1 MAFTQAQKSYYDQE
15 YSFKA
20 IVLKLW
26 GIAKSERKLLL
37 IILLLFLV
45 NTAISIVV
53 PLFLRAGIDEIGAD
67 NPDFDLIQSLGF
79 GNLLGTIALWF
90 FLYLII
96 RAEWSIIAKTV
107 TTLRLRMFIK
117 LQEHDLSFYDQ
128 NKTGRIMSRVV
139 NDCWQLGNFMLI
151 FVEITANFITI
162 VGMLAILFAIHP
174 VLTIT
179 LFTIAP
185 VIFGITIGLGY
196 VLMHYNR
203 ICRRTV
209 GAVNGATQESIA
221 GMQITKSFAREALH
235 VEEFKQLNEENLRAN
250 IKRALTFST
259 MFPLFEFVSTMI
271 YFLIVTTGGSF
282 VVEGEITLGDLWLFY
297 SYSLALIGP
306 IIGFS
311 QQIAQFQIG
320 RAAAERIF
328 SLIEVPSV
336 MKQLGDKVPGEDIQ
350 GKIEFKNLNFGYSP
364 EIPLFVNFNVTIP
377 AGQNIALVGET
388 GSGKTSF
395 ISLLARFYE
404 FQSGDIRLDGHSI
417 KSYNIDAYRS
427 CLGIVLQEPFLFSGT
442 IEDNIRYGSSNGIT
456 SEQIQAAIQ
465 ATHVIDFTE
474 FLPNGLNTEVG
485 ERGSRLSMGQRQLIS
500 FARALV
506 ADPKILI
513 LDEATA
519 SVDAYTESLIQ
530 DGIDNLFKGRTSIV
544 VAHRL
549 STIIQADRILVFSRG
564 QILGDDTHE
573 NLMKHNDVYQQLYK
587 MYYAFQGQV

>member
-1 MAFTQAQKSYYDQE
+1 
-15 YSFKA
+15 
-20 IVLKLW
+20 
-26 GIAKSERKLLL
+26 
-37 IILLLFLV
+37 
-45 NTAISIVV
+45 
-53 PLFLRAGIDEIGAD
+53 
-67 NPDFDLIQSLGF
+67 
-79 GNLLGTIALWF
+79 
-90 FLYLII
+90 
-96 RAEWSIIAKTV
+96 
-107 TTLRLRMFIK
+107 
-117 LQEHDLSFYDQ
+117 
-128 NKTGRIMSRVV
+128 
-139 NDCWQLGNFMLI
+139 
-151 FVEITANFITI
+151 
-162 VGMLAILFAIHP
+162 
-174 VLTIT
+174 
-179 LFTIAP
+179 
-185 VIFGITIGLGY
+185 
-196 VLMHYNR
+196 MHYGR

-221 GMQITKSFAREALH
+221 GMQITKSFAREDLH
-235 VEEFKQLNEENLRAN
+235 IEEFKKLNEENLKAN

-259 MFPLFEFVSTMI
+259 MFPLFEFVSTLI
-271 YFLIVTTGGSF
+271 YFLLVTVGGSF
-282 VVEGEITLGDLWLFY
+282 VVQEAITLGDLWLFY

-328 SLIEVPSV
+328 SLIEIPTE
-336 MKQLGDKVPGEDIQ
+336 MKWGDKVPGDDIQ
-350 GKIEFKNLNFGYSP
+350 GKIEFRDLNFSYSP
-364 EIPLFVNFNVTIP
+364 EIPLFVDLNLTIP

-404 FQSGDIRLDGHSI
+404 FKSGDILLDDHSI
-417 KSYNIDAYRS
+417 KSYDIDAYRS
-427 CLGIVLQEPFLFSGT
+427 CLGIVLQDPFLFSGT
-442 IEDNIRYGSSNGIT
+442 IEENIRYGSLNGIST
-456 SEQIQAAIQ
+456 EALQSAIQ

-474 FLPNGLNTEVG
+474 FLPKGLDTEVG
-485 ERGSRLSMGQRQLIS
+485 ERGTKVSLGQRQLIS

-549 STIIQADRILVFSRG
+549 STILQADRILVFSRG
-564 QILGDDTHE
+564 QIIGDDTHE

-587 MYYAFQGQV
+587 MYYEFRGQV

>member
-1 MAFTQAQKSYYDQE
+1 MAFTQAHKSYYDQE
-15 YSFKA
+15 YSFKT

-26 GIAKSERKLLL
+26 AIAKTEKRRLLL
-37 IILLLFLV
+37 ILFLFLV
-45 NTAISIVV
+45 NTLISIIV
-53 PLFLRAGIDEIGAD
+53 PLFLRSGIDEIGAD
-67 NPDFDLIQSLGF
+67 NPNFDLIQGLGF
-79 GNLLGTIALWF
+79 GNLLGTIVLWI

-96 RAEWSIIAKTV
+96 RAEWTVIARTV

-117 LQEHDLSFYDQ
+117 LQEHDLSFYDR

-139 NDCWQLGNFMLI
+139 NDAWQLGNFMLI

-162 VGMLAILFAIHP
+162 FGMLAILFSIHP

-185 VIFGITIGLGY
+185 VIFAITITLGY
-196 VLMHYNR
+196 VLMHYGR

-221 GMQITKSFAREALH
+221 GMQITKSFAREDLH
-235 VEEFKQLNEENLRAN
+235 IEEFTKLNEENLKAN

-259 MFPLFEFVSTMI
+259 MFPLFEFVSTLI
-271 YFLIVTTGGSF
+271 YFLLVTVGGSF
-282 VVEGEITLGDLWLFY
+282 VVEEAITLGDLWLFY

-328 SLIEVPSV
+328 SLIEIPTE
-336 MKQLGDKVPGEDIQ
+336 MKWGDKVPGDDIQ
-350 GKIEFKNLNFGYSP
+350 GKIEFRDLNFGYSP
-364 EIPLFVNFNVTIP
+364 EIPLFVDLNLTIP

-404 FQSGDIRLDGHSI
+404 FQSGDILLDDHSI
-417 KSYNIDAYRS
+417 KSYDIDAYRS
-427 CLGIVLQEPFLFSGT
+427 CLGIVLQDPFLFSGT
-442 IEDNIRYGSSNGIT
+442 IEENIRYGSLDGIST
-456 SEQIQAAIQ
+456 EVLQLAIQ

-474 FLPNGLNTEVG
+474 FLPKGLDTEVG
-485 ERGSRLSMGQRQLIS
+485 ERGTKVSLGQRQLIS

-506 ADPKILI
+506 ANPKILI

-549 STIIQADRILVFSRG
+549 STILQADRILVFSRG
-564 QILGDDTHE
+564 QIIGDDTHE

-587 MYYAFQGQV
+587 MYYEFRGQV